1 MRAYKELNA
10 SYSLTRQ
17 LTDDPELIATLDEIE
32 RVDRESLSPVERKI
46 LAAIEREESAEA
58 EALYLRSICKP
69 AQTSSS
75 YLTG

>member
-1 MRAYKELNA
+1 ML

-46 LAAIEREESAEA
+46 LAAIEE
-58 EALYLRSICKP
+58 RS
-69 AQTSSS
+69 QR
-75 YLTG
+75 G